1 MKRFQP
7 DSPWT
12 LVLLAI
18 VFAVITTVLNLA
30 IGLS

>member
-1 MKRFQP
+1 MTRFQS

-12 LVLLAI
+12 LVLLAV
-18 VFAVITTVLNLA
+18 VFAILTTVLNLA